1 MDPNNTTIIM
11 LSTKNDFSQEQITN
25 IESQGEVVWIESSDY
40 INNPVFQ
47 NSKEKIIAIAP
58 EIISW
63 KLSNEFIDKV
73 TNLKAICPTTSSFS
87 WLDGKFLRSKGI
99 NLINNPHT
107 TTEAV
112 AEYAISLMLNV
123 AKKLPLIVKNNWEL
137 DYDQHQ
143 GCEIKGKTMGIIGL
157 GFIGFR
163 IAELGKQM
171 GMNVIYWSKNSRNE
185 NYEYQELD
193 SLLKNSDFIFPALAR
208 NEETKSILSNNKLD
222 LISQNSFIISIA
234 DENLFNFE
242 YIYQKIKNKEISGLA
257 MESEKRK
264 MTDYEG
270 NIYITPPIAWFTQES
285 SKNVIKQWVENISSQ
300 INNTPKNIVN

>member
-1 MDPNNTTIIM
+1 
-11 LSTKNDFSQEQITN
+11 
-25 IESQGEVVWIESSDY
+25 
-40 INNPVFQ
+40 
-47 NSKEKIIAIAP
+47 
-58 EIISW
+58 
-63 KLSNEFIDKV
+63 
-73 TNLKAICPTTSSFS
+73 
-87 WLDGKFLRSKGI
+87 
-99 NLINNPHT
+99 
-107 TTEAV
+107 
-112 AEYAISLMLNV
+112 
-123 AKKLPLIVKNNWEL
+123 
-137 DYDQHQ
+137 
-143 GCEIKGKTMGIIGL
+143 MGIIGL
-157 GFIGFR
+157 GFIGSR

-234 DENLFNFE
+234 DENLFDFE

-270 NIYITPPIAWFTQES
+270 NIYITPPIA
-285 SKNVIKQWVENISSQ
+285 
-300 INNTPKNIVN
+300 

>member
-1 MDPNNTTIIM
+1 
-11 LSTKNDFSQEQITN
+11 
-25 IESQGEVVWIESSDY
+25 
-40 INNPVFQ
+40 
-47 NSKEKIIAIAP
+47 
-58 EIISW
+58 
-63 KLSNEFIDKV
+63 
-73 TNLKAICPTTSSFS
+73 
-87 WLDGKFLRSKGI
+87 
-99 NLINNPHT
+99 
-107 TTEAV
+107 
-112 AEYAISLMLNV
+112 
-123 AKKLPLIVKNNWEL
+123 
-137 DYDQHQ
+137 
-143 GCEIKGKTMGIIGL
+143 MGIIGL

-264 MTDYEG
+264 MIDYEG
-270 NIYITPPIAWFTQES
+270 NIYITPPIA
-285 SKNVIKQWVENISSQ
+285 
-300 INNTPKNIVN
+300 

>member
-1 MDPNNTTIIM
+1 
-11 LSTKNDFSQEQITN
+11 
-25 IESQGEVVWIESSDY
+25 
-40 INNPVFQ
+40 
-47 NSKEKIIAIAP
+47 
-58 EIISW
+58 
-63 KLSNEFIDKV
+63 
-73 TNLKAICPTTSSFS
+73 
-87 WLDGKFLRSKGI
+87 
-99 NLINNPHT
+99 
-107 TTEAV
+107 
-112 AEYAISLMLNV
+112 
-123 AKKLPLIVKNNWEL
+123 
-137 DYDQHQ
+137 
-143 GCEIKGKTMGIIGL
+143 MGIIGL

-234 DENLFNFE
+234 DENLFDFE

-270 NIYITPPIAWFTQES
+270 NIYITPPIA
-285 SKNVIKQWVENISSQ
+285 
-300 INNTPKNIVN
+300 